1 MNLTHLSL
9 YHGRDVDTP
18 PPTNHER
25 RQALRDVI
33 AEHLENNVFQFPVK
47 KDAAD
52 VAGVAK

>member
-9 YHGRDVDTP
+9 YHSRDVDIP

-25 RQALRDVI
+25 RQALRDAL

-47 KDAAD
+47 NDSAV